1 MGLLRTIQ
9 DARTYE
15 HGYTDGHD
23 DGFAAGFDEGWEAG
37 EAEAI

>member
-1 MGLLRTIQ
+1 MGLLHTIR

-15 HGYTDGHD
+15 RGYYAGHD
-23 DGFAAGFDEGWEAG
+23 DGFGAGFDEGWEAG